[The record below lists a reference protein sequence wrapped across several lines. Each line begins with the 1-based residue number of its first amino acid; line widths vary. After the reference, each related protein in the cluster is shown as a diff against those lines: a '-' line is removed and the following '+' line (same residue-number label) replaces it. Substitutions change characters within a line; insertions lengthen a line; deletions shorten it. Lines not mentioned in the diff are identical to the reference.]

1 MVNYIIEFLNEIDVF
16 FKAELLLRI
25 IVALLCGG
33 FIGYERTNRGK
44 GAGIRTH
51 AIVAMAS
58 CLIMIISQHG
68 FGDFFANFNGE
79 NVSLGMDPS
88 RVAAQIV
95 SGIGFLGAGMIFV
108 HKNTISGL
116 TTAAGIWATSGIG
129 MAIGGKMYFMGI
141 FCTAIIILFQNLL
154 HKNSERFHYVTD
166 NELSFVV
173 NSTEDVDFV
182 LRKLTEYQMKVSE
195 MEYTRRDDGKIEIY
209 MLTQSPN
216 KFNKFEFLE
225 EMTKEENIMS
235 VKI

>member
-1 MVNYIIEFLNEIDVF
+1 MNYIVDFLNEMDVF
-16 FKAELLLRI
+16 FKSELLLRI

-33 FIGYERTNRGK
+33 FIGHERTNRGK

-68 FGDFFANFNGE
+68 FGDFFANFNSKD
-79 NVSLGMDPS
+79 VSLGIDPS

-129 MAIGGKMYFMGI
+129 MAIGGKMYLMGI
-141 FCTAIIILFQNLL
+141 FCTAIIVLFQNLL
-154 HKNSERFHYVTD
+154 HKYSERFHYVSD

-173 NSTEDVDFV
+173 NSTEDVEFV
-182 LRKLTEYQMKVSE
+182 LKKLAEYQMKVSE

-216 KFNKFEFLE
+216 KLNKLELLE
-225 EMTKEENIMS
+225 EMSKEENITS